1 MNFPTKFSFRAAL
14 AALALIMIASPAQA
28 QAPAGGP
35 GGAAPQQG
43 PGGPGGGPG
52 GPGGPGGR
60 AGGGGG
66 GAGGG
71 GRGGM
76 AAYDHNDHA
85 GYVQIF
91 DGKSMDGW
99 DFPPEIF
106 RLEGDEI
113 VAGYDP
119 KIPPGTTF
127 AVYTKAEPADF
138 DLLVDIKSDGGN
150 TGIHFR
156 SVRNDSEANG
166 NPNWMNQPQLNALV
180 AIDVAM
186 TESTAAVTAAR
197 TAVAAA
203 ALASPADPAV
213 IQTRIDALAAAELN
227 SATLRAGQWA
237 ALQASAN
244 KLSAAQI
251 EIVRNQFGSTGTLVA
266 STPGRGA
273 FTHWYVGGYQA
284 DYPAV
289 GNIWEGGLRGRT
301 PAERGNI
308 TTNGNITVAMP
319 DRSVKVI
326 GTLPTGDANGP
337 FLKQGDWNQYH
348 VMCRGNT
355 MVLFLNGH
363 MISMVI
369 DDNAASFRPKGVI
382 GLQIEGPGK
391 QHFKNIWLKE
401 VKTEATAP
409 SAR

>member
-1 MNFPTKFSFRAAL
+1 
-14 AALALIMIASPAQA
+14 
-28 QAPAGGP
+28 
-35 GGAAPQQG
+35 
-43 PGGPGGGPG
+43 
-52 GPGGPGGR
+52 
-60 AGGGGG
+60 
-66 GAGGG
+66 
-71 GRGGM
+71 M
-76 AAYDHNDHA
+76 AAFDHNDHT

-156 SVRNDSEANG
+156 SIRNDAEANG

-186 TESTAAVTAAR
+186 AEAGSAVNAAR
-197 TAVAAA
+197 TAVNQA
-203 ALASPADPAV
+203 ALSSPADTTVLQA
-213 IQTRIDALAAAELN
+213 RIAALAAAEL
-227 SATLRAGQWA
+227 AAAGLRADRWA

-244 KLSAAQI
+244 RLSAAQI
-251 EIVRNQFGSTGTLVA
+251 EIVKNQFASTGTLVA

-308 TTNGNITVAMP
+308 TTNGNITVAMA

-348 VMCRGNT
+348 VMCRGTT
-355 MVLFLNGH
+355 MIVYLNGH

-369 DDNAASFRPKGVI
+369 DENPASFRSKGVI

-391 QHFKNIWLKE
+391 QHFKNIWLRE
-401 VKTEATAP
+401 VPPTA
-409 SAR
+409 R

>member
-1 MNFPTKFSFRAAL
+1 
-14 AALALIMIASPAQA
+14 
-28 QAPAGGP
+28 
-35 GGAAPQQG
+35 
-43 PGGPGGGPG
+43 
-52 GPGGPGGR
+52 
-60 AGGGGG
+60 
-66 GAGGG
+66 
-71 GRGGM
+71 M
-76 AAYDHNDHA
+76 AAYDHNDRT
-85 GYVQIF
+85 GYTQIF
-91 DGKSMDGW
+91 DGKTMEGW

-106 RLEGDEI
+106 RIEGDEI

-119 KIPPGTTF
+119 TLPPGTTF

-150 TGIHFR
+150 TGVHFR
-156 SVRNDSEANG
+156 SIRNDAAANA

-180 AIDVAM
+180 RIDVAM
-186 TESTAAVTAAR
+186 GEYTAAVTAAR
-197 TAVAAA
+197 TALNQAT
-203 ALASPADPAV
+203 LAQPADPAA
-213 IQTRIDALAAAELN
+213 IQTRVAALATAEQNAAGF
-227 SATLRAGQWA
+227 RAGKWA
-237 ALQASAN
+237 ELQASAN

-251 EIVRNQFGSTGTLVA
+251 EIVRNQFNSGGTFVA
-266 STPGRGA
+266 STPGQGA

-289 GNIWEGGLRGRT
+289 GNVWEGGLRGRT

-326 GTLPTGDANGP
+326 GTLPTGDANGS

-348 VMCRGNT
+348 IMCRGNT
-355 MVLFLNGH
+355 IVLFLNGH

-369 DDNAASFRPKGVI
+369 DDNAASFRSKGVI

-401 VKTEATAP
+401 VPAV
-409 SAR
+409 AR